1 MVLLGAAADD
11 HLVDVT
17 PDVIAPN
24 LLDRNFEAVAP
35 DAVWLADISYITTDE
50 GWLYLAAIPVRA
62 ASRERE
68 SDRRAVAPYIVRRS
82 LVTSPS
88 GGQTMHLFQLSA

>member
-62 ASRERE
+62 ASRG
-68 SDRRAVAPYIVRRS
+68 A
-82 LVTSPS
+82 
-88 GGQTMHLFQLSA
+88 